1 MTTSPSPP
9 AALGPLGLW
18 TPFELAD
25 RRSEAEEGGRGR
37 ARAVLVSADRARLS
51 GEARVGTV
59 FAGDWEIKRRLGSG
73 GMGEVFEALY
83 RRDRQRYALKIL
95 AGEHAG
101 QAGMVERFRHEY
113 LALTKMSHPGIVRA
127 HFSGAWEG
135 EEWYS
140 MELLRGASLEEV
152 CRRGPLGAAEVLA
165 IGIELCEALEALH
178 AHGVI
183 HRDLKP
189 ANVVMLAEPSGGRR
203 VKLLDLGV
211 AKLMPAFYADG
222 EAATPPEARIQTQAG
237 APLGTPGYMAPEVFR
252 GATAAVGQDVFGLG
266 VTLFRA
272 ATGRMPY
279 ASGRAGLEAE
289 PRWSHEM
296 GRSMVVGLEIVLR
309 RALAADPAVRFQ
321 SIASFRDE
329 LERVREEL
337 EAEEGAAVGASARA
351 RTGGEGAAGTG
362 AGRVEGA
369 RSVTREPGRPRGL
382 GIFVAGLVAGA
393 LCTLGVQSAM
403 GPAEVEGAEVAGAAV
418 AGDGSGGTTVREAP
432 EGGVV
437 GGGGIGD
444 EVRVRPSSTVAAVGS
459 GAGIDDEVH
468 ARPPST
474 VAAEIGGVVVGVVG
488 GEGGVEGG
496 VVGEGVAAV
505 GSERV
510 EGGGGKARDRGRA
523 ARDRAVAAWVA
534 ENRARLVGCLP
545 WGSDPAEVEVVI
557 TIGGGGEVE
566 AVELGGGRWPGMSE
580 ECVGRLLRGLKTP
593 SGGRS
598 TTHRAQLGGSL

>member
-18 TPFELAD
+18 TPFEP
-25 RRSEAEEGGRGR
+25 AERGGSGGAERGAAGRRGR
-37 ARAVLVSADRARLS
+37 ARGPRAVLVSADRAGPT

-59 FAGDWEIKRRLGSG
+59 FAGDWEIKRRLGAG

-101 QAGMVERFRHEY
+101 RPGMVERFRHEY

-152 CRRGPLGAAEVLA
+152 CRRGPLGAGEVLE

-178 AHGVI
+178 AQGVI

-189 ANVVMLAEPSGGRR
+189 ANVIVLAERAGGRR

-252 GATAAVGQDVFGLG
+252 GAAAAVGQDVFGLG

-272 ATGRMPY
+272 ATGRLPY
-279 ASGRAGLEAE
+279 ADGRAGLEEE
-289 PRWSHEM
+289 PRWSHEV
-296 GRSMVVGLEIVLR
+296 GRSMVVGLELVLR
-309 RALAADPAVRFQ
+309 GALAADPAVRFR
-321 SIASFRDE
+321 SMAEFRDE

-337 EAEEGAAVGASARA
+337 EAENGVVGSVGVSGGAAGAGAVGAARA
-351 RTGGEGAAGTG
+351 SATERPV
-362 AGRVEGA
+362 AGRPA
-369 RSVTREPGRPRGL
+369 RWPGGRVG
-382 GIFVAGLVAGA
+382 FVAGLAVGV
-393 LCTLGVQSAM
+393 LVTLGVQALVERWERRP
-403 GPAEVEGAEVAGAAV
+403 GEAVGEREPVEGDAQVEAKSGAKVDDASGDAATRGSGSEAVVERAAAAGEVLSEAPSRISEQVAGEVAEARGERAESGSAKGGA
-418 AGDGSGGTTVREAP
+418 
-432 EGGVV
+432 
-437 GGGGIGD
+437 
-444 EVRVRPSSTVAAVGS
+444 
-459 GAGIDDEVH
+459 
-468 ARPPST
+468 
-474 VAAEIGGVVVGVVG
+474 
-488 GEGGVEGG
+488 
-496 VVGEGVAAV
+496 
-505 GSERV
+505 
-510 EGGGGKARDRGRA
+510 RGRG
-523 ARDRAVAAWVA
+523 ARERAIAAWIT

-545 WGSDPAEVEVVI
+545 WGTDPAAVEAVI
-557 TIGGGGEVE
+557 TIGSGGEVA
-566 AVELGGGRWPGMSE
+566 AVELGGGSWPGMSE
-580 ECVGRLLRGLKTP
+580 DCVGRLLRGLKTP
-593 SGGRS
+593 AGSEA
-598 TTHRAQLGGSL
+598 TTHRTRLGEAR